1 LNHLRAG
8 LRSLSATVNNV
19 LQFHMQGGVQLI
31 PLELDRLLREVSEFL
46 LPVARQR
53 GQQIKYENSIGTV
66 LVQADANR
74 LKQVFLNLALNA
86 LRAMPPG
93 GSLRFHLGWAPQYPG
108 GLVRAVVHDEGR
120 GIAPELLERIFE
132 PGFTTTPGS
141 PGLGLAVC
149 KKIVEQHAG
158 AIEVQSKPKEGTRF
172 AIVLPVAGEKA

>member
-1 LNHLRAG
+1 
-8 LRSLSATVNNV
+8 
-19 LQFHMQGGVQLI
+19 M
-31 PLELDRLLREVSEFL
+31 LREVAEFL

-53 GQQIKYENSIGTV
+53 GQQIKYANSIGSV
-66 LVQADANR
+66 VVPADANR

-86 LRAMPPG
+86 LRSMPPG
-93 GSLRFHLGWAPQYPG
+93 GALHFQLDWAPQYPG
-108 GLVRAVVHDEGR
+108 GLVRATVQDEGR

-158 AIEVQSKPKEGTRF
+158 AIEVQSKLKEGTRF
-172 AIVLPVAGEKA
+172 AVVLPVAGEKA